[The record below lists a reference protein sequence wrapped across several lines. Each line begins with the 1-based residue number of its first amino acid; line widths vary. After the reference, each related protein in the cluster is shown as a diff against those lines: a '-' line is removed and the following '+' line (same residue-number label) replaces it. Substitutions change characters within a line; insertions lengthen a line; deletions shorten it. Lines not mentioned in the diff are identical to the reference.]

1 MNFEEFGIQ
10 KDVFQTITG
19 YVDEVKELI
28 SSELWENVF
37 LECSKNEILI
47 FWLLYQKEEVNMT
60 EIAEYIHVP
69 LNTATGL
76 VSRLEKRE
84 LIERSRSEEDK
95 RVVLIRFSNKGLK
108 QFKSLTAEMIRY
120 GTRIFSELTDEE
132 IALFFKMTEKVKRVL
147 KEDKTKKEKPK
158 KVRKISID

>member
-76 VSRLEKRE
+76 VGRLEKRE

-108 QFKSLTAEMIRY
+108 QFKLLTAEMIRY

-147 KEDKTKKEKPK
+147 KEDKDKKEEPK
-158 KVRKISID
+158 KVRKIAIE

>member
-10 KDVFQTITG
+10 KDVFRTITG

-76 VSRLEKRE
+76 VGRLEKRE

-95 RVVLIRFSNKGLK
+95 RVVLIRFSKKGLK
-108 QFKSLTAEMIRY
+108 QFKKLTAEMIHY

-132 IALFFKMTEKVKRVL
+132 IALFFKMTEKVKQVL
-147 KEDKTKKEKPK
+147 KEDKDKKEEPK
-158 KVRKISID
+158 KVRKIAIE

>member
-10 KDVFQTITG
+10 KDVFQTIIG

-47 FWLLYQKEEVNMT
+47 FWLLYRKEEVNMT

-76 VSRLEKRE
+76 VGRLEKRG

-108 QFKSLTAEMIRY
+108 QFKLLTAEMIRY

-132 IALFFKMTEKVKRVL
+132 IALFFKMTEKVKKVL
-147 KEDKTKKEKPK
+147 KEDKSKKETPK
-158 KVRKISID
+158 KVRKITIE

>member
-47 FWLLYQKEEVNMT
+47 FWLLYRKEEVNMS
-60 EIAEYIHVP
+60 EIAEYVHVP

-76 VSRLEKRE
+76 VGRLEKRG

-108 QFKSLTAEMIRY
+108 QFKLLAAEMIRY

-132 IALFFKMTEKVKRVL
+132 IALFFKMTEKVKTVL
-147 KEDKTKKEKPK
+147 KEDKSKKEEPK
-158 KVRKISID
+158 KVRKITIE

>member
-19 YVDEVKELI
+19 YVDEVKEMI

-47 FWLLYQKEEVNMT
+47 FWLLYRKEEVNMS
-60 EIAEYIHVP
+60 EIAEYVHVP

-76 VSRLEKRE
+76 VGRLEKRG

-108 QFKSLTAEMIRY
+108 QFKLLAAEMIRY

-132 IALFFKMTEKVKRVL
+132 IALFFRMTEKVKTVL
-147 KEDKTKKEKPK
+147 KEDKSKKEEAK
-158 KVRKISID
+158 KIRKITIE

>member
-47 FWLLYQKEEVNMT
+47 FWLLYRKEEVNMS
-60 EIAEYIHVP
+60 EIAEYVHVP

-76 VSRLEKRE
+76 VGRLEKRG

-108 QFKSLTAEMIRY
+108 QFKLLAAEMIRY

-132 IALFFKMTEKVKRVL
+132 IALFFKMTEKVKTVL
-147 KEDKTKKEKPK
+147 KEDKSKKEEAK
-158 KVRKISID
+158 KIRKITIE

>member
-47 FWLLYQKEEVNMT
+47 FWLLYRKEEVNMS
-60 EIAEYIHVP
+60 EIADYIHVP

-76 VSRLEKRE
+76 VGRLEKRE

-95 RVVLIRFSNKGLK
+95 RVVLISFSKKGLK
-108 QFKSLTAEMIRY
+108 QFKLLAAEMIRY
-120 GTRIFSELTDEE
+120 GTRIFGELTDEE
-132 IALFFKMTEKVKRVL
+132 ISLFFKMTEKVKRVL
-147 KEDKTKKEKPK
+147 KEDKEKKEGPK
-158 KVRKISID
+158 KVRKIAIE

>member
-47 FWLLYQKEEVNMT
+47 FWLLYQKEEVNMS
-60 EIAEYIHVP
+60 EIAEYVHVP

-76 VSRLEKRE
+76 VGRLEKRG

-95 RVVLIRFSNKGLK
+95 RVVLIRFSSKGLK
-108 QFKSLTAEMIRY
+108 QFKLLAAEMIRY

-132 IALFFKMTEKVKRVL
+132 IALFFRMTEKVKTVL
-147 KEDKTKKEKPK
+147 KEDKNKKEAPK
-158 KVRKISID
+158 KVRKITIE

>member
-10 KDVFQTITG
+10 KDVFQTIIG

-47 FWLLYQKEEVNMT
+47 FWLLYQKEEVNMS
-60 EIAEYIHVP
+60 EIAEYVHVP

-76 VSRLEKRE
+76 VGRLEKRG

-108 QFKSLTAEMIRY
+108 QFKLLAAEMIRY

-132 IALFFKMTEKVKRVL
+132 IALFFKMTEKVKTVL
-147 KEDKTKKEKPK
+147 KEDKSKKEEPK
-158 KVRKISID
+158 KVRKITIE